1 MAKTTCDTAAITFS
15 SAPIA
20 LDMLADC
27 GSACIVAAFTSS
39 LFKASS
45 AEAILPSRSTALT
58 VAASSSA
65 SRCRPSGT
73 LGSSLL
79 GHCSDSCLCGP
90 DGFRRCLGETQ
101 RIALLAEAA
110 KRGPAVGL
118 RRTGNGEK
126 RAAEEKR
133 R

>member
-1 MAKTTCDTAAITFS
+1 
-15 SAPIA
+15 
-20 LDMLADC
+20 MLADC

-39 LFKASS
+39 FVQGLLGRGNPAVEIDRLDGGRPVLLGFEQGLARG
-45 AEAILPSRSTALT
+45 ALLCLPLPAQLL
-58 VAASSSA
+58 AAA
-65 SRCRPSGT
+65 SGT

-79 GHCSDSCLCGP
+79 GRCSDSCLCGP

-101 RIALLAEAA
+101 RIALVAEAA
-110 KRGPAVGL
+110 KRGLAVGL